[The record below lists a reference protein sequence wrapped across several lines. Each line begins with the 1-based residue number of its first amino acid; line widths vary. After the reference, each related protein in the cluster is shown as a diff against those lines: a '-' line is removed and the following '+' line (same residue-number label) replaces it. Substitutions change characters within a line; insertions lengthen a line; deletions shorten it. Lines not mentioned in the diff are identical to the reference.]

1 MIERLNECDQIGQ
14 QIIESESTL
23 SQFTHGQSNPTYIL
37 TSPTSKLVI
46 RRKPPGKILPSAHAI
61 EREYTVLK
69 ALGTTDFPV
78 PKVLFLEENR
88 DVIGTEFYVYEYVN
102 GTFYKDCAM
111 AGATIEQRKAGY
123 EGLISTAA
131 KLHTLDYESI
141 GLEKYGKPDNYLSRT
156 VETWMKQY
164 NASLSHSESDPT
176 MSYLY
181 DFLKDNLPGST
192 RNSIVHGDLRVDNML
207 FTDAEVAGVVD
218 WELSTLGE
226 PFTDVGLL
234 MTPYHTKPEMPIIGG
249 LMGVNLDSVGI
260 PREEEFVERYVDK
273 TGFEE
278 LGEQVDY
285 HLTFNAFRMSS
296 ILQGVYDRA
305 KGGNASSE
313 QALQVGKLAGFVAQQ
328 GKKHA
333 GRFMKG
339 NRFGEGG
346 TGAAFTGKRAFSSS
360 ARQFSSSAKGEEL
373 KQRVKTFIDEKVMP
387 IETEVLS
394 QGYNGGDDEWK
405 EHPLLDGVKAEARA
419 AGLWNLFLPAIS
431 GCSNLEYASVAE
443 QMGRSL
449 IASEC
454 FNCQAPDTG
463 NMEVLHMFGTD
474 EQQATYLD
482 PLMEQSIRSGFGM
495 TEPGVASSDA
505 TNMSASI
512 TETEE
517 GLVLNGKK
525 WWTSNGCHP
534 ELKMLIFMGRDSD
547 ADDKPRH
554 QQHSMV
560 LVPFPHPGVTVE
572 RPLKVFGYTD
582 APHGH
587 AEINFDNV
595 VVPKSAYVAGKGDGF
610 MIAQARLGP
619 GRIHHCMR
627 LIGMAERSL
636 DLAVRRGE
644 ERTAFGK
651 KLKDFQVNRHYY
663 AESRMAID
671 STRLMVLNAAKK
683 IDEGGA
689 KNARKEIAMIKIMA
703 PEMAMK
709 VVDGAMQIHGGAGLS
724 QDYPLAHFYAWARVL
739 KLADGPSEVHLDAVA
754 KQVIRDVEKG
764 N

>member
-1 MIERLNECDQIGQ
+1 MMEATKHQ
-14 QIIESESTL
+14 
-23 SQFTHGQSNPTYIL
+23 
-37 TSPTSKLVI
+37 
-46 RRKPPGKILPSAHAI
+46 
-61 EREYTVLK
+61 REK
-69 ALGTTDFPV
+69 
-78 PKVLFLEENR
+78 
-88 DVIGTEFYVYEYVN
+88 
-102 GTFYKDCAM
+102 
-111 AGATIEQRKAGY
+111 GY
-123 EGLISTAA
+123 ENIIKTASD
-131 KLHTLDYESI
+131 LHTLDYERA
-141 GLEKYGKPDNYLSRT
+141 GLKGYGKPEGYLKRN

-164 NASLSHSESDPT
+164 EASLRFSERDGN
-176 MSYLY
+176 MDYLY
-181 DFLKDNLPGST
+181 QFLNDNRPEEERWG
-192 RNSIVHGDLRVDNML
+192 IVHGDLRVDNML
-207 FTDAEVAGVVD
+207 FSEEGGVEAVVD

-234 MTPYHTKPEMPIIGG
+234 MTPYWTEPDMPIIGG
-249 LMGVNLDSVGI
+249 LKGQDLKEMGI
-260 PREEEFVERYVDK
+260 PREEEFLEQYVDK
-273 TGFEE
+273 TGFKE
-278 LGEQVDY
+278 LPEQLDY

-305 KGGNASSE
+305 KGGNASSAQGE
-313 QALQVGKLAGFVAQQ
+313 QVGKLAGFVAQQ
-328 GKKHA
+328 GKMHA
-333 GRFMKG
+333 KRFMQG

-346 TGAAFTGKRAFSSS
+346 SGSAFSGRRAFSTSAASS
-360 ARQFSSSAKGEEL
+360 KGEEL

-405 EHPLLDGVKAEARA
+405 EHPLLDGVKEEAKK

-463 NMEVLHMFGTD
+463 NMEVLHMFGTE
-474 EQQATYLD
+474 EQQATYLE

-505 TNMSASI
+505 TNMSATI
-512 TETEE
+512 TETED

-636 DLAVRRGE
+636 ELAVRRGE